1 MKLQIVTARTGT
13 LWVRLGIQTFFK
25 QPLALAGLFFIC
37 MAALSLISLVPL
49 LGSIVAMVFLP
60 AMALALM
67 AATLEATKG
76 KFPTPSVVLGALRSG
91 QQGMRPVLLL
101 GAWYAVGFMLV
112 LGVSALVDGG
122 EFASALLGMQGA
134 EKATDEPL
142 RLQAGMLAF
151 MVLHLPLSLAFW
163 HAPALVHW
171 HGISPGKSLFFSL
184 VACWRNKGA
193 YLVFGLTWF
202 LVLLTVGMLVQLLAA
217 LLGQPAF
224 VGMGAFAMMLLTTCM
239 FLTSI
244 YFSFRDCFAA
254 EDGPQSPPTTPPTT
268 AIE

>member
-1 MKLQIVTARTGT
+1 MKLQIVPTRTGT

-25 QPLALAGLFFIC
+25 QPLALAGLFFMC
-37 MAALSLISLVPL
+37 MAALSIISLVPI
-49 LGSIVAMVFLP
+49 LGNIVAMVFLP
-60 AMALALM
+60 TMALALM

-76 KFPTPSVVLGALRSG
+76 KFPTPAIVLSALRAGRQGMRPMLVLGAL
-91 QQGMRPVLLL
+91 
-101 GAWYAVGFMLV
+101 YAVGFMVV
-112 LGVSALVDGG
+112 LGISALVDGG
-122 EFASALLGMQGA
+122 EFARVFLGSHVA
-134 EKATDEPL
+134 EEAGNEPL
-142 RLQAGMLAF
+142 RLQMGMLAF

-202 LVLLTVGMLVQLLAA
+202 GVLLAVGMVVQLLAA
-217 LLGQPAF
+217 LLDQPAF
-224 VGMGAFAMMLLTTCM
+224 LGAGAFVLTMLTTCM

-244 YFSFRDCFAA
+244 YFSFRDSFAA
-254 EDGPQSPPTTPPTT
+254 DVVEEKAPD

>member
-1 MKLQIVTARTGT
+1 MKLQIVPARTGT

-25 QPLALAGLFFIC
+25 QPLALAGLFFMC
-37 MAALSLISLVPL
+37 MAALSIISLVPI
-49 LGSIVAMVFLP
+49 LGSIAAMVLLP
-60 AMALALM
+60 TMALALM

-76 KFPTPSVVLGALRSG
+76 KFPTPSIVLSALRAG
-91 QQGMRPVLLL
+91 QQGIRPMLVL
-101 GAWYAVGFMLV
+101 GTMYAVGFMAV
-112 LGVSALVDGG
+112 LGISAVVDGG
-122 EFASALLGMQGA
+122 EFARVFMGSRGA
-134 EKATDEPL
+134 EEASDEPL

-193 YLVFGLTWF
+193 YLVFGLSWF
-202 LVLLTVGMLVQLLAA
+202 AVLLTVGMVVQLLAA

-224 VGMGAFAMMLLTTCM
+224 LGVGAFVITLLTTCM

-254 EDGPQSPPTTPPTT
+254 DEVEEKAPD

>member
-1 MKLQIVTARTGT
+1 MKLQIVPARTGT

-25 QPLALAGLFFIC
+25 QPLALAGLFFMC
-37 MAALSLISLVPL
+37 MAALSIVSLVPI
-49 LGSIVAMVFLP
+49 LGNIVAMVFLP
-60 AMALALM
+60 TMALALM

-76 KFPTPSVVLGALRSG
+76 KFPTPSIVLSALRAG
-91 QQGMRPVLLL
+91 QQGMRPMLVL
-101 GAWYAVGFMLV
+101 GALYAVGFMVV
-112 LGVSALVDGG
+112 LGISALVDGG
-122 EFASALLGMQGA
+122 EFARVFMGSHVA
-134 EKATDEPL
+134 EEASDEPL

-193 YLVFGLTWF
+193 YVVFGLTWF
-202 LVLLTVGMLVQLLAA
+202 AVLLTVGMVVQLLAA
-217 LLGQPAF
+217 LLDQPAF
-224 VGMGAFAMMLLTTCM
+224 LGVGAFVLTLLTTCM

-244 YFSFRDCFAA
+244 YFSFRDSFAA
-254 EDGPQSPPTTPPTT
+254 DAVEEKAPD

>member
-1 MKLQIVTARTGT
+1 MKLQIVPARAGI

-25 QPLALAGLFFIC
+25 QPLALAGLFFMF
-37 MAALSLISLVPL
+37 MAALSIISLVPI
-49 LGSIVAMVFLP
+49 LGSIAAMVLLP
-60 AMALALM
+60 TMALALM
-67 AATLEATKG
+67 VATLEASKG
-76 KFPTPSVVLGALRSG
+76 KFPSPTIVLSALRAG
-91 QQGMRPVLLL
+91 QQGIRPMLLL
-101 GAWYAVGFMLV
+101 GALYAMGFLAVVGI
-112 LGVSALVDGG
+112 SALVDGG
-122 EFASALLGMQGA
+122 EFARVLLGSHVA
-134 EKATDEPL
+134 EEVGDEPL

-184 VACWRNKGA
+184 VACWRNKAA
-193 YLVFGLTWF
+193 YLVFGLSWF
-202 LVLLTVGMLVQLLAA
+202 GVLLTVGMVVQLLAA

-224 VGMGAFAMMLLTTCM
+224 LGVGGFVLTLLTTCM

-244 YFSFRDCFAA
+244 YFSFRDSFAA
-254 EDGPQSPPTTPPTT
+254 DVGEEKAPY